1 MRVKSKFLAADEI
14 SFPEGAKVQLE
25 SANLKSLIGNNSYD
39 VTSAESELVD
49 IDFST
54 KPNRRSSLAMTQLV
68 SAGAEIDEDVS
79 RNLEQA
85 EFNGFD
91 KNSNVDE
98 ETRKKERRMSAIRAL
113 NAKRQ
118 AKRQNRT

>member
-1 MRVKSKFLAADEI
+1 
-14 SFPEGAKVQLE
+14 
-25 SANLKSLIGNNSYD
+25 
-39 VTSAESELVD
+39 
-49 IDFST
+49 
-54 KPNRRSSLAMTQLV
+54 MTQLV

-79 RNLEQA
+79 RNLEEA

-118 AKRQNRT
+118 AKLDQQIMPESACDFGGH